1 MSNLRDF
8 AVTLADAWERAA
20 CSISQLLTPPPG
32 VPPRTSSSFLTV
44 GRAMAGTSD
53 SHLSPLTEDGVGSSC
68 EFIPQ
73 STLGLGDL
81 SVFVLTSD
89 VASKVCIGAVTGGG
103 VKFCTR
109 GNTCS
114 ILAYGTKVPVIIGD
128 IYISSNKNFA
138 YSQPHIP
145 ASLVGSSLS
154 ALLEETH
161 PKEEWTRL
169 FHEFYAQ
176 RPSVPQVV
184 SALTPAKC
192 KHCYLSPESATL
204 DVELIRDLASWDFEN
219 LPTEDLHRISQVL
232 KALEKRV
239 ARLSTGCL

>member
-103 VKFCTR
+103 
-109 GNTCS
+109 
-114 ILAYGTKVPVIIGD
+114 L
-128 IYISSNKNFA
+128 NFA
-138 YSQPHIP
+138 P
-145 ASLVGSSLS
+145 AVILVPSLRMVQKFQ
-154 ALLEETH
+154 LLLVTFI
-161 PKEEWTRL
+161 
-169 FHEFYAQ
+169 FHQ
-176 RPSVPQVV
+176 TKI
-184 SALTPAKC
+184 LLI
-192 KHCYLSPESATL
+192 LSPIYPHHWWVHPCQPCWKKPIQKRSGLGCSMSSMLSVHQCPKLSLLSLPPSANIVTL
-204 DVELIRDLASWDFEN
+204 ALSQ
-219 LPTEDLHRISQVL
+219 LPWM
-232 KALEKRV
+232 
-239 ARLSTGCL
+239 LS